1 MITIITGPQGSGKTQ
16 KLIDMANSELDNTKG
31 LIVYIDHSN
40 NHRLAVSSRIRF
52 INTEE
57 FSVDSKEKFSGL
69 LCGLVAGNYD
79 INRLFVDN
87 LVKIIETRDA
97 EAVQYTLNEIEK
109 LCQMND
115 MQCFLALN
123 SKSLEGLDTEGMNI
137 VTCG

>member
-40 NHRLAVSSRIRF
+40 NHRLAVNSRIRF

-57 FSVDSKEKFSGL
+57 FAVGSKETFSGF

-79 INRLFVDN
+79 INRLFIDN
-87 LVKIIETRDA
+87 IVKIIDTTDA
-97 EAVQYTLNEIEK
+97 EALRYTLNEIEK

-123 SKSLEGLDTEGMNI
+123 SRSLEGLDTEGMEI